1 MVNRKEVD
9 NRDQALEYLSNR
21 FYTYIPHKLG
31 KNYRNSLIDS
41 PSKIKAKNQLISS
54 LIDIKT
60 ILKNEKGKK
69 PQSPLDL
76 NYESLNCEII
86 PMEHSSE
93 TFKMIEKYAHNT

>member
-1 MVNRKEVD
+1 VNRKEVD

-21 FYTYIPHKLG
+21 FYTYIPHNLG
-31 KNYRNSLIDS
+31 KKYRNSLIDS

-60 ILKNEKGKK
+60 ILKNEKEKK

-76 NYESLNCEII
+76 NYESLNCELV
-86 PMEHSSE
+86 PMDHSSE
-93 TFKMIEKYAHNT
+93 SFKMIEKYATST